1 MFFEGGSE
9 VRDLHGPDGSNM
21 NDIKFL
27 SAISNLPKNAIVM
40 HPLPRAGE
48 IPVLFDNDPRA
59 KYFEQIKNG
68 LLVRKALLR
77 ELLA

>member
-1 MFFEGGSE
+1 
-9 VRDLHGPDGSNM
+9 
-21 NDIKFL
+21 
-27 SAISNLPKNAIVM
+27 M

-77 ELLA
+77 ELLI